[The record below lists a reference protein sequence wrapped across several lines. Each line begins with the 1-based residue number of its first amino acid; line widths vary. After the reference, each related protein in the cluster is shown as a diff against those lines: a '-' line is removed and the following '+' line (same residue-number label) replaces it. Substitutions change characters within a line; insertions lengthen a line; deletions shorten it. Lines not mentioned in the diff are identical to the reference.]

1 MKIVRVVAY
10 AACVIAGVVGCQSAS
25 NKRSISMCME
35 DSMSRILPTLLESA
49 VSDPALTR
57 KDPFIMRQGGIKNE
71 TTLIS
76 NECVEKLASQ
86 FAAGLSSSGLARF
99 VPSDSSVQGDRPLAP
114 TAAWVGK
121 LVQKDGT
128 AKDGRS
134 WHEFTLTISIVDI
147 ATGERLWRDERCVRI
162 AHN

>member
-1 MKIVRVVAY
+1 MKIVRVVAC
-10 AACVIAGVVGCQSAS
+10 AACVIAGIVGCQSVS
-25 NKRSISMCME
+25 NKRSISMYME
-35 DSMSRILPTLLESA
+35 DSMLRIFPTLLESA
-49 VSDPALTR
+49 VSDPALTS
-57 KDPFIMRQGGIKNE
+57 KDPFIMRQGWIKNE

-86 FAAGLSSSGLARF
+86 FAGGLSSSGLVRF
-99 VPSDSSVQGDRPLAP
+99 VPSDGSMQGGRSLTP

-134 WHEFTLTISIVDI
+134 WHEVTLTISIVDI

-162 AHN
+162 EHK